1 MSSETIIKTIK
12 ELTAKS
18 GLRGQRLKNIK
29 ALNTVIGELHKE
41 ILSELGK
48 VPNPKLYKDELSSV
62 NNALTELATEL
73 GKNDVDNDDLIKTIL
88 ANANQLIAIREN
100 MPGYDKGSPPPS
112 VANARKQIDALSG
125 SSSSL
130 SMTPSLT
137 QTPSSSLSQTQ
148 SRSYSDA
155 VRGNNQRDDDNP
167 FTNLKGGYKHNTTSS
182 RKYMVKR
189 FRSSRNSFRRGKKR
203 GGKKTI
209 KRRK

>member
-12 ELTAKS
+12 DLTAKS
-18 GLRGQRLKNIK
+18 GLRGQHLKNIK

-41 ILSELGK
+41 ILAELGK
-48 VPNPKLYKDELSSV
+48 VPNPKIYKDELSSV

-112 VANARKQIDALSG
+112 VVNARKQIDALSG
-125 SSSSL
+125 SSSS
-130 SMTPSLT
+130 PSL
-137 QTPSSSLSQTQ
+137 SLSPSQTQ

-155 VRGNNQRDDDNP
+155 VRGQRDDDNP

-203 GGKKTI
+203 RRNKTF